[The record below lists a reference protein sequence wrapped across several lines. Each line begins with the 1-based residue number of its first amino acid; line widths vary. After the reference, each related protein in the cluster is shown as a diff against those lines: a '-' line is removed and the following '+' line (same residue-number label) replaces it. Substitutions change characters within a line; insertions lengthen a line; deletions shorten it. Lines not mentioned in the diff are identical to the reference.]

1 MAVTEH
7 IGYGKRIKN
16 AFAGV
21 ITGILMFVGSFFVH
35 GFNERNAIHD
45 TKAINEIEEVAIP
58 DVPTDT
64 VNEANDGKLVH
75 MKGSAKTAEMVTN
88 KRFGIEENA
97 IRLSWDSSIY
107 QLVEKKSKKDDRVTY
122 SYTEE
127 WRDKVEPSS
136 GFNEVSK
143 KTAND
148 GSRKT
153 LPVDGRDQASK
164 VDYGAFKL
172 NNNLIDEISGAT
184 AYSLETLPD
193 SFEDKGT
200 IQDGIYYTGEPSAP
214 QIGDEKISFSIVRTP
229 QDVTVMAQQQNN
241 SFTAYKTQIG
251 KTKELLYM
259 GLLSKEMVIDKQRE
273 AAFIT
278 RWLLRGGG
286 FMLMWFGLM
295 LITKPLAAL
304 ASILPFGGRIMS
316 SITGIVSF
324 LIAACLSLVAIATF
338 WFAFRPILSAVL
350 LLGAAA
356 CVIGAIMFRR
366 KRAAANA
373 DSDVVDASATRP
385 PPPPMA
391 AG

>member
-21 ITGILMFVGSFFVH
+21 IVGMLMFLGSFFVH
-35 GFNERNAIHD
+35 GFNERNAIRE

-88 KRFGIEENA
+88 QRFGIEENA
-97 IRLSWDSSIY
+97 IRLSWDASIY
-107 QLVEKKSKKDDRVTY
+107 QLVEKKTKRDDKVTY

-127 WRDKVEPSS
+127 WRDKVVDSS
-136 GFNEVSK
+136 GFQETSK
-143 KTAND
+143 KNAND

-153 LPVDGRDQASK
+153 LPADGSDQASK

-172 NNNLIDEISGAT
+172 NNYLIGEISGAT
-184 AYSLETLPD
+184 AYSLETVPD

-200 IQDGIYYTGEPSAP
+200 IQDGVYFTGEPSAP

-241 SFTAYKTQIG
+241 SFTAYKTKIG

-273 AAFIT
+273 AAFMI

-286 FMLMWFGLM
+286 FLLMWFGLM
-295 LITKPLAAL
+295 LVTKPLAAL

-316 SITGIVSF
+316 SITGVVSF
-324 LIAACLSLVAIATF
+324 LIAACLSLVAIAVF
-338 WFAFRPILSAVL
+338 WFAFRPVLSAVL
-350 LLGAAA
+350 LVGAVG
-356 CVIGAIMFRR
+356 CVFAAIMFRR

-373 DSDVVDASATRP
+373 GSDVVDASATRP

-391 AG
+391 AS